1 MYRPATATPEGS
13 VVALSE
19 IDRHL
24 LERCLSRQTGAW
36 EDFVDRFLGLVVH
49 VVNHSAQSRSI
60 RLTQQDREDL
70 SAEVLLA
77 LVKDDF
83 AVLRH
88 FRGQSSL
95 ATFLTVVARRVVV
108 RSLLKRNT
116 AARLTEAAL
125 QQGLGSA
132 TDPEWEA
139 RLADREELER
149 LLDGLDDAEAQ
160 LVRLFHLEGRTYQE
174 MTVLTGI
181 PENTIGPMLSRAREK
196 MRRAS
201 ASLPAPNSGA
211 R

>member
-1 MYRPATATPEGS
+1 M
-13 VVALSE
+13 ALSE